1 LVLFVGLG
9 IMESIQLGESLA
21 NAWVS
26 DMGGIVDTNQYNVI
40 LESYIHMY
48 LMLGGI
54 LFGVRLFY
62 VLGDLK
68 ECIKKR

>member
-1 LVLFVGLG
+1 MVLFVGLG